1 MNSDMDVEDK
11 NDYSPNSIR
20 LMRFLMGFLFA
31 VALFLIEI
39 GISEIILGD
48 DIRCREAAR
57 SARLV
62 LDPESACLPEAIHYF
77 LLVLSRGPF
86 AIVGTQI
93 QSVVA
98 GLLTGSLYGI
108 IGGVLAQFTPRIAI
122 GIYMGIHI
130 VSLVLMTIL
139 AFFSN
144 FIA

>member
-1 MNSDMDVEDK
+1 MNSGVDVEEK
-11 NDYSPNSIR
+11 NGYSSNSIR

-39 GISEIILGD
+39 GISEIVLGD

-62 LDPESACLPEAIHYF
+62 LDPYVACLPEAVHYF

-86 AIVGTQI
+86 AIVGAQI
-93 QSVVA
+93 HSGVA
-98 GLLTGSLYGI
+98 WLLSGSLYGLV
-108 IGGVLAQFTPRIAI
+108 GGGLAQFTPRIAI
-122 GIYMGIHI
+122 EIYLGIHI
-130 VSLVLMTIL
+130 VALVLMTIL
-139 AFFSN
+139 AFFSS